1 MNDTSKVT
9 GVVLA
14 GGKASRM
21 GGNDKGLLVLNGKP
35 LWQHVA
41 DILAPQV
48 DQVAISANRNIDTY
62 QDSGLMVIRDSQE
75 DYPGPLAGML
85 SVMQQLSS
93 QWFLFSP
100 CDTPH
105 IPHSL
110 LARLLEQRGE
120 SPVVWVHDG
129 DRDHPTIALVHRQL
143 IPELERYL
151 SYGER
156 KVMVFMR
163 QAGGHAVDCSDI
175 KAAFSN
181 INTPEDL
188 DRWQEKQ

>member
-1 MNDTSKVT
+1 MNDAGKVT

-21 GGNDKGLLVLNGKP
+21 GGRDKGLLVLNGKP

-41 DILAPQV
+41 EILAPQV
-48 DQVAISANRNIDTY
+48 NRVAISANRNLDIY
-62 QDSGLMVIRDSQE
+62 QASGLTVIRDTLT
-75 DYPGPLAGML
+75 DFPGPLAGML
-85 SVMQQLSS
+85 SVMQQLDSP
-93 QWFLFSP
+93 WFLFSP

-110 LARLLEQRGE
+110 LARMQALRAE

-143 IPELERYL
+143 ITEIERYL
-151 SYGER
+151 SQGER
-156 KVMVFMR
+156 RVMVFMR
-163 QAGGHAVDCSDI
+163 QVGGHAVDFSDV
-175 KAAFSN
+175 KSAFSN
-181 INTPEDL
+181 GNTPEDL
-188 DRWQEKQ
+188 DRWQETQ